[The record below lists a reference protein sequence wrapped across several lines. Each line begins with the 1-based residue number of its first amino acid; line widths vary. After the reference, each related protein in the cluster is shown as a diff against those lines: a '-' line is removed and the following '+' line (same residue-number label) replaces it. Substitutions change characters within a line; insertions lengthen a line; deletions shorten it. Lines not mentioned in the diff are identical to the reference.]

1 MSSLAV
7 RTQSYFSE
15 AASEVSSGVHTRTQS
30 SVSMGPPAVLGALL
44 AAHCASRAEADAFSE
59 QLIEQA
65 LFAPLADF
73 LARPSKQFRARL
85 AGFAWRIAGKT
96 SAPPAEL
103 PCIVEALHAGSLI
116 VDDIEDGS
124 TERRGASAL
133 HCQYG
138 VPRAL
143 NAGNWLY
150 FWPAEL
156 LGRLGLSASAELALH
171 RALGRTLR
179 ACHEGQALDLYTR
192 VTELQR
198 AAVPAVVRTTTR
210 LKTGKLFEL
219 AAVLGATAAG
229 APRTLV
235 RSLAEFGAAL
245 GTGLQMLDDAGGLL
259 SAARRHKG
267 HEDLSNA
274 RATWPWA
281 WAAER
286 LAPGEYERLLEIARK
301 VTHRELHPEHA
312 ALELQRA
319 FGGDARQAVAEHLTA
334 TLARLEREVGS
345 SPALVEIE
353 RELTRMQES
362 YG

>member
-1 MSSLAV
+1 MRSLAA
-7 RTQSYFSE
+7 RTQSYFCEVEGEVRSE
-15 AASEVSSGVHTRTQS
+15 ISSGVHTRTQT
-30 SVSMGPPAVLGALL
+30 SVSKEAAAAVAALL
-44 AAHCASRAEADAFSE
+44 AGHSRSRAAADADAFSE
-59 QLIEQA
+59 ELLEQA

-85 AGFAWRIAGKT
+85 TGFAWRIAGKT

-133 HCQYG
+133 HCEYG

-192 VTELQR
+192 VTELER

-229 APRTLV
+229 APRALV
-235 RSLAEFGAAL
+235 RSLAEFGAEL

-259 SAARRHKG
+259 SRERRHKG
-267 HEDLSNA
+267 HEDLSI
-274 RATWPWA
+274 
-281 WAAER
+281 
-286 LAPGEYERLLEIARK
+286 APGEYERLRDLARK

-312 ALELQRA
+312 TIELQRA
-319 FGGDARQAVAEHLTA
+319 LGGHARRSVAEHLSA